1 MSRRA
6 TVSIRVDDG
15 LVLRPASPS
24 VLTELQE
31 AFEETWPEVSRAMP
45 WIDIERD
52 LKQQILSFWTKLK
65 DWEGRGFY
73 ITG

>member
-31 AFEETWPEVSRAMP
+31 AFEEIAPNIGELWGRVSSIGSDITIWAREVRSGAISVARVSRYA
-45 WIDIERD
+45 R
-52 LKQQILSFWTKLK
+52 
-65 DWEGRGFY
+65 
-73 ITG
+73 

>member
-45 WIDIERD
+45 GLTLREI
-52 LKQQILSFWTKLK
+52 
-65 DWEGRGFY
+65 
-73 ITG
+73 